1 VRIIRTGRTVSEPL
15 TEPKVSKGWVRQS
28 IISGLSTQPS
38 TVTELARRLG
48 VSKSTAS
55 YHLSMLLSKGVVEIV
70 DSENRKGKA
79 QMKRYGLREGSYVT
93 LLSRSDEEFE
103 LGRIRETFDLFAL
116 SWRRPTT
123 VASVE
128 QLQGLLY
135 RMFLHM
141 FRISRSEH
149 VALMRE
155 YGGRAGAI
163 LASRMHE
170 VPLKDA
176 LMGLTAEF
184 ARSGISDSDLMELPD
199 SPIMVVVSNICI
211 GSTFHP
217 SNSCYFLEGM
227 IEGAIRTKFSPGFKV
242 ERVTVPGLPSCLFA
256 VGRVKRFDADWL
268 ADAILGSS
276 SYAAINRRHQR
287 G

>member
-1 VRIIRTGRTVSEPL
+1 MVADPL
-15 TEPKVSKGWVRQS
+15 VGPKVSKGWVRQS

-55 YHLSMLLSKGVVEIV
+55 YHLSMLLSKGVVEVV
-70 DSENRKGKA
+70 DSEEGKGKV
-79 QMKRYGLREGSYVT
+79 QMKRFGLREGSYVT
-93 LLSRSDEEFE
+93 LLSRRDEESE

-116 SWRRPTT
+116 SWGRSAAA
-123 VASVE
+123 VSLE
-128 QLQGLLY
+128 QVQGLLY
-135 RMFLHM
+135 SMFLHM

-149 VALMRE
+149 MALMRE
-155 YGGRAGAI
+155 YGNRAGSI
-163 LASRMHE
+163 LASRMPA
-170 VPLKDA
+170 VPLKET

-199 SPIMVVVSNICI
+199 SPITVVVSNTCV

-217 SNSCYFLEGM
+217 SNSCFFLEGM
-227 IEGAIRTKFSPGFKV
+227 IEGTIRTKFGPGVKI
-242 ERVTVPGLPSCLFA
+242 ERVTVPSLPSCLFA
-256 VGRVKRFDADWL
+256 VGRVRRFDPDWL

-276 SYAAINRRHQR
+276 SYAAINRRRQR